1 MTQGL
6 REKWQKLRILKMRGM
21 YEINYRIIRNTAK
34 IMGAQNAGT
43 RA

>member
-1 MTQGL
+1 MTEYLKDKWL
-6 REKWQKLRILKMRGM
+6 RLRILKMRGM

-34 IMGAQNAGT
+34 IMGAHNAGT

>member
-1 MTQGL
+1 MTQYL
-6 REKWQKLRILKMRGM
+6 REKWLRLHILKMRGM

-34 IMGAQNAGT
+34 MMGATNAST

>member
-1 MTQGL
+1 
-6 REKWQKLRILKMRGM
+6 MRGM

-34 IMGAQNAGT
+34 MMGVTNAST

>member
-1 MTQGL
+1 MTQCL
-6 REKWQKLRILKMRGM
+6 REKWLRLRILKMRGM

-34 IMGAQNAGT
+34 IMGVNNAST